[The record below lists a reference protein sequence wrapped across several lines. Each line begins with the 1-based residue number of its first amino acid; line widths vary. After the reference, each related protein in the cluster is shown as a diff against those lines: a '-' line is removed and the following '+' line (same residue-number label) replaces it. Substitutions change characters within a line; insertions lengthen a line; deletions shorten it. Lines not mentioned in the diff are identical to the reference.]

1 MSQQIRIDEFWRYV
15 LERHSIYERRLQGY
29 TRPWTDDPILH
40 RFRFCNVYRRLDPT
54 STALIDVLKT
64 KSSADEVAF
73 ASMAFRLVT
82 NRFWVLE
89 TYGLPERS
97 ITAVSQ
103 WLETLKLDPR
113 PTRLSTHFN
122 RSWKNV
128 TLTLLNACDKPLSS
142 SSPAATLS
150 LLKSVIG
157 IGSFYGTQIIADLI
171 MEGRLGWP
179 ADAHVNPGPGARGGL
194 FYLQTG
200 ERLSV
205 YGHKMIDGKR
215 TSVPRARFVKY
226 SEDLKLLNQ
235 QLFDSQPA
243 LSNGQLSY
251 VDIEQNLYE
260 FLKYLAIKEGG
271 NGRLYKVK

>member
-1 MSQQIRIDEFWRYV
+1 MSQYIRIIKFWRYV
-15 LERHSIYERRLQGY
+15 IERHAIYERRLRGQK
-29 TRPWTDDPILH
+29 RPWTDDPILH
-40 RFRFCNVYRRLDPT
+40 KFRFCNVYRQLDPT
-54 STALIDVLKT
+54 SVALVDALRI
-64 KSSADEVAF
+64 KSSADNVAF
-73 ASMAFRLVT
+73 SSMAFRLVT

-97 ITAVSQ
+97 ASSVTE
-103 WLETLKLDPR
+103 WLEALKFDPR

-128 TLTLLNACDKPLSS
+128 TLTLFDACVKPLTSN
-142 SSPAATLS
+142 SPNTTLN
-150 LLKSVIG
+150 LLKNVLG

-179 ADAHVNPGPGARGGL
+179 TDAHVNPGPGARGGL

-215 TSVPRARFVKY
+215 VSVPRARFVKY

-235 QLFDSQPA
+235 QLFDSQPT
-243 LSNGQLSY
+243 LSYGQLSY
-251 VDIEQNLYE
+251 VDIEQNLCE

-271 NGRLYKVK
+271 NGRLYR